1 MGREVLMIMVG
12 FIICAIVGCFFIG
25 LGILSF
31 FAKRTVGFWANAKM
45 FEVNDVKGYNHAV
58 GKLWCVF
65 GIVFILLSLPM
76 LDGQN
81 SPLIMISILGIV
93 VEVLVLMVIY
103 TQVIEKKYRK

>member
-1 MGREVLMIMVG
+1 MAGFMICV
-12 FIICAIVGCFFIG
+12 IVGCFFIG

-31 FAKRTVGFWANAKM
+31 FAKTAVGFWSNTKM
-45 FEVNDVKGYNHAV
+45 FEVNDVKRYNRAV
-58 GKLWCVF
+58 GKLWCAF

-93 VEVLVLMVIY
+93 IEVLVLMVIY
-103 TQVIEKKYRK
+103 TQVIEKKYSKR